1 MLNPS
6 YSRRRPFMD
15 TLEAASAR
23 PRHISP
29 EEWAVRV
36 DLAACYRLIAH
47 FGWDDLILTHNSAR
61 VPGTTNQI
69 LINPMGLMFDEITA
83 SNLLKVDLEGNLIEP
98 SQYEPIYAGIVIH
111 GAIYHARPD
120 VECVIHTHTEAD
132 IAVGALEE
140 GLLPLSQW
148 AMRFYNRLGYHD
160 YEGVSL
166 DMDERERLQQSIGQH
181 PVLVLRNH
189 GLLATGRNVAEAF
202 SMTYHFERSAEA
214 QLKIQA
220 AAAGGDVLKRRK
232 HAAAWR
238 AARMAGAA
246 APVRPA
252 RPELSHVKR
261 CRKTRNG
268 RAPPG
273 HLATLP
279 RSAAQARG
287 MTTFS
292 EKSATETDQ
301 RLARARASWLTA
313 SWCFSFWISA
323 KLRAISSSMR

>member
-1 MLNPS
+1 
-6 YSRRRPFMD
+6 MD
-15 TLEAASAR
+15 TLEPQLSAR
-23 PRHISP
+23 PSNIAP

-47 FGWDDLILTHNSAR
+47 FGWDDLVLTHNSAR
-61 VPGTTNQI
+61 VPGEPNHF

-83 SNLLKVDLEGNLIEP
+83 SNLLKMDLDGNLVAPAE
-98 SQYEPIYAGIVIH
+98 YEANRAGYVIH
-111 GAIYHARPD
+111 SAIYLGRPD

-166 DMDERERLQQSIGQH
+166 GLDERERLQQSIGNH

-202 SMTYHFERSAEA
+202 SLTYHFERSAEA

-220 AAAGGDVLKRRK
+220 AAAGGSKIIVP
-232 HAAAWR
+232 
-238 AARMAGAA
+238 
-246 APVRPA
+246 PV
-252 RPELSHVKR
+252 ETCEKQ
-261 CRKTRNG
+261 
-268 RAPPG
+268 
-273 HLATLP
+273 
-279 RSAAQARG
+279 AAQFANSG
-287 MTTFS
+287 NMP
-292 EKSATETDQ
+292 
-301 RLARARASWLTA
+301 RLGGQCEWPAL
-313 SWCFSFWISA
+313 
-323 KLRAISSSMR
+323 LRL